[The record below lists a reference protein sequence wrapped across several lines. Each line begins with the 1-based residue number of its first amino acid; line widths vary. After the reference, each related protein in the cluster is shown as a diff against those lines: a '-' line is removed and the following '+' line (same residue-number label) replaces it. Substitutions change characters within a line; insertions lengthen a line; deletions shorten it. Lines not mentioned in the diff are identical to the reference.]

1 MKILLSEDQY
11 NRLIDEERPLPYTE
25 KELERIKKKYK
36 GKPISE
42 FRNGEDSS
50 VWSYVYRKGND
61 YYQEFTKDMVRPTS
75 NHLKYTDDVIRQI
88 TKKYDGKPISD
99 FIGDYPS
106 LYTSIGYRGK
116 EYFDD
121 VTKNMTR
128 KIRTW
133 TDKEIEDE
141 AKKYE
146 HVKDFAEKSPKA
158 FGAAK
163 NRGPIVVDPKTGKEK
178 NTMGFYRKVTAHMTP
193 LGNMYRRL
201 IYVHEFR
208 YRNGKPA
215 AAYVGLTYNSDK
227 RYKQHTSGVDHK
239 LKQKDTPVTS
249 FMRQNPTLKHTYK
262 LLTDYL
268 DKNEAVIQE
277 RYWEDK
283 YKEDG
288 WLILSVKRAG
298 SLGGNFKIRDQDIKD
313 FLDLCY
319 SKGMTLTQM
328 RHKFP
333 NQVNIVYARNLH
345 LPPHNY
351 LEKFE
356 TSRNKQYTDQ
366 SAFDAAMK
374 YKSNGDIYEKDRKL
388 YAVLGKRKLLQ
399 KVRDAFSKRN
409 KKK

>member
-1 MKILLSEDQY
+1 MKILLSEEQY
-11 NRLIDEERPLPYTE
+11 NRLVNEERPLPYTE
-25 KELERIKKKYK
+25 KELEKIKKKYK
-36 GKPISE
+36 GKPVSE
-42 FRNGEDSS
+42 FRHGEDSS
-50 VWSYVYRKGND
+50 VWSYIYRKGND
-61 YYQEFTKDMVRPTS
+61 YYQEFTKDMTRPTS
-75 NHLKYTDDVIRQI
+75 NNKKYTDDVIKQI

-99 FIGDYPS
+99 FIRDYPS
-106 LYTSIGYRGK
+106 LYTSIGYKGK

-146 HVKDFAEKSPKA
+146 HIKDFEEKSYKA

-163 NRGPIVVDPKTGKEK
+163 NRGPFIIDPKTGVKK
-178 NTMGFYRKVTAHMTP
+178 NTMGFYRKVTAHMVP
-193 LGNMYRRL
+193 LGNMYRRV

-268 DKNEAVIQE
+268 DRNEAVIQE

-288 WLILSVKRAG
+288 WLILSIKRAG
-298 SLGGNFKIRDQDIKD
+298 SLGGNFKIKDEDIKE
-313 FLDLCY
+313 FVDLCF
-319 SKGMTLTQM
+319 SKGMTLREM
-328 RHKFP
+328 REKFP
-333 NQVNIVYARNLH
+333 NQVNIVYHRGLH

-351 LEKFE
+351 FDKFE
-356 TSRNKQYTDQ
+356 RINTKQYTDQ
-366 SAFDAAMK
+366 SAFEAAMK

-399 KVRDAFSKRN
+399 KVRDAFLKRS